1 MGRIKNRQN
10 LFDGFLF
17 LENLLLSFQNTKS
30 HQKPYGHGKN
40 SHNNPRATDLRPY
53 AVLAFS
59 AALHPARDKVP
70 RRTDFPLRRAPPY
83 FLSTGRENVREPHS
97 PWLFF
102 AQMVKRHACGFFFV
116 LFLSAKKKDKGF
128 LPFPKGGMVSFS
140 CSPGKRTKRMRDR
153 SGRSDLC
160 EGFAFTRCSR
170 HVFAQ
175 ASLCKPRRN
184 TQRDNKVHLLFFAP
198 ACAGEFCGLC
208 LRAGTTCD

>member
-83 FLSTGRENVREPHS
+83 FLSIGQENVREPHS

-116 LFLSAKKKDKGF
+116 LFLSAKKKNRTLSLSQREENPLLFLSKAAPF
-128 LPFPKGGMVSFS
+128 LPSQ
-140 CSPGKRTKRMRDR
+140 TKKHKKDT
-153 SGRSDLC
+153 
-160 EGFAFTRCSR
+160 FFTI
-170 HVFAQ
+170 AY
-175 ASLCKPRRN
+175 
-184 TQRDNKVHLLFFAP
+184 
-198 ACAGEFCGLC
+198 
-208 LRAGTTCD
+208 

>member
-116 LFLSAKKKDKGF
+116 LFLSAKKKNRTLSLSQREENPLLFLSKAAPF
-128 LPFPKGGMVSFS
+128 LPSQTKKHK
-140 CSPGKRTKRMRDR
+140 KRYFFHNR
-153 SGRSDLC
+153 
-160 EGFAFTRCSR
+160 
-170 HVFAQ
+170 
-175 ASLCKPRRN
+175 
-184 TQRDNKVHLLFFAP
+184 LLTFYPFHANIM
-198 ACAGEFCGLC
+198 
-208 LRAGTTCD
+208 T

>member
-40 SHNNPRATDLRPY
+40 SHNNPRAADLRPY

-116 LFLSAKKKDKGF
+116 LFLSAKKKN
-128 LPFPKGGMVSFS
+128 
-140 CSPGKRTKRMRDR
+140 RT
-153 SGRSDLC
+153 L
-160 EGFAFTRCSR
+160 
-170 HVFAQ
+170 
-175 ASLCKPRRN
+175 SLFQMEENP
-184 TQRDNKVHLLFFAP
+184 LLFYQKRPF
-198 ACAGEFCGLC
+198 FY
-208 LRAGTTCD
+208 LRKQKSTKKATFFTIAY

>member
-1 MGRIKNRQN
+1 M
-10 LFDGFLF
+10 
-17 LENLLLSFQNTKS
+17 
-30 HQKPYGHGKN
+30 
-40 SHNNPRATDLRPY
+40 TDLRPY
-53 AVLAFS
+53 AVLVFS

-83 FLSTGRENVREPHS
+83 FLSIGQENVREPHS

-128 LPFPKGGMVSFS
+128 LPFPKGETMSFS

-198 ACAGEFCGLC
+198 AGTGEFCGLC
-208 LRAGTTCD
+208 LCAGTTCG